1 MTNETTSQ
9 NELPVF
15 IAEAG
20 PDKGR
25 AIGIPEGMTVLGRS
39 SEADITLIDPILS
52 RKHCRL
58 TYADGKLTI
67 EDLAS
72 SNGTIVN
79 GNEVTRT
86 ELHNGDIVEIGDT
99 KLRLKLSESAPAPAE
114 IEAPLISIGPA
125 EDAPRQD
132 ASAPDSSAEE
142 NGDKAP
148 VVVDLGF
155 ESSKQDQQETKQ
167 PNWRPLIWGL
177 GAIAILA
184 LAVSLIMRTPEEPAA
199 PVIQT
204 PKEPPLLP
212 LEIEYEKVE
221 ASTEGVF
228 RYSMHLD
235 AAGLLSV
242 EIDDMNEDRHVRKET
257 PLASN
262 KVERLAKELDK
273 SGFFHLS
280 DKYEGVSHDGV
291 LGSWD
296 ITVITGKR
304 VKRVA
309 VLNRVEPDVFRD
321 VRESLETFGKNE
333 LGIWAIQF
341 SRDKLVDLASESL
354 TRARN
359 LYDERGIDYG
369 NTYKAI
375 QRFKEASF
383 YLDTVDPKPEFFA
396 DIVSGLSAAEEELG
410 RKYEEQRFLAD
421 RAINLKDWATA
432 SRELRILRE
441 MIPDREDERYVEAG
455 RKLLDVENRIKTS
468 KDK

>member
-1 MTNETTSQ
+1 MTKESKPHYDF
-9 NELPVF
+9 PVF
-15 IAEAG
+15 IAKAG

-25 AIGIPEGMTVLGRS
+25 EIGIHEGEIVLGRS
-39 SEADITLIDPILS
+39 SDADITLVDPILS
-52 RKHCRL
+52 RKHCRVS
-58 TYADGKLTI
+58 YGDGKITI

-79 GNEVTRT
+79 GKEVTRA
-86 ELHNGDIVEIGDT
+86 ELHDGDIIEIGDT
-99 KLRLKLSESAPAPAE
+99 KLLLALPEKKPAE
-114 IEAPLISIGPA
+114 EIEQPLISIGPA
-125 EDAPRQD
+125 DDVPQKPAE
-132 ASAPDSSAEE
+132 SESDSKAE
-142 NGDKAP
+142 NGDKA

-155 ESSKQDQQETKQ
+155 ESSKQDLQETKQ

-177 GAIAILA
+177 GAVAVLA
-184 LAVSLIMRTPEEPAA
+184 LAVSLIMRTPEETVS
-199 PVIQT
+199 PVLQA
-204 PKEPPLLP
+204 PKEPALTP

-221 ASTEGVF
+221 ANTEGVF
-228 RYSMHLD
+228 RYSMHLNAD
-235 AAGLLSV
+235 GLLSV

-280 DKYEGVSHDGV
+280 DKYEGVAPQGV

-296 ITVITGKR
+296 ITVITDKR

-309 VLNRVEPDVFRD
+309 VYNRVEPEVFRD
-321 VRESLETFGKNE
+321 VRETLETFGKNE

-341 SRDKLVDLASESL
+341 SRDKLVELADEAL

-369 NTYKAI
+369 NTYKSI

-383 YLDTVDPKPEFFA
+383 YLDTVDPKPDFFA
-396 DIVSGLSAAEEELG
+396 DIVSGLSTAEEELG

-421 RAINLKDWATA
+421 RAINLKDWASA
-432 SRELRILRE
+432 ARELRILRE
-441 MIPDREDERYVEAG
+441 MIPDREDERYIEAG
-455 RKLLDVENRIKTS
+455 RKLLDVENRLKTS